1 LRLLCGAVI
10 ACFLSACQGSPP
22 AAAPTAAKPAAA
34 ATTPPASPA
43 IAPKPAA
50 SPLAAASPSAAAP
63 AVSPVAADSTK
74 PVRIGAVTG
83 NFSNPA
89 VKAMVDA
96 MQLQMAKYPTSTFLV
111 QDSANVQEQIAKAET
126 MLGQGIDV
134 LGLHPWDGNAIQPLI
149 KQAHDKGVKVF
160 LLIDD
165 APGAVDSGNAI
176 SYISGDEVAGGR
188 LLGEWLSGALADGG
202 KIAILEGTP
211 GNFSATYRS
220 QGFKEGIAKNTKLSV
235 VAEAT
240 GNWQR
245 DQGLNA
251 ATNMLT
257 ANPDLAVLFA
267 HNDEM
272 AFGALQAL
280 KSAGKFGKVTLIGYN
295 GTCIGIE
302 ATLKGDFQA
311 DGILPI
317 PQIGSLFIDNA
328 VKAGSGGTVEKRIE
342 PEILALSTA
351 DAKAIQSGSKTVDPS
366 LKQRIDD
373 AAAGKC

>member
-1 LRLLCGAVI
+1 
-10 ACFLSACQGSPP
+10 
-22 AAAPTAAKPAAA
+22 
-34 ATTPPASPA
+34 
-43 IAPKPAA
+43 
-50 SPLAAASPSAAAP
+50 
-63 AVSPVAADSTK
+63 
-74 PVRIGAVTG
+74 
-83 NFSNPA
+83 
-89 VKAMVDA
+89 MVDA

>member
-10 ACFLSACQGSPP
+10 ACFLSACQSSPP